1 MWWKILAVWLLC
13 MAGAILNGT
22 LREFVFNPWIG
33 TAWGHVLSTVLLS
46 LLILAIT
53 WSTIGW
59 MAPAS
64 AAQAWAIGIA
74 WFVLTLAFEFGFGR
88 IVSHKSWQVLLADYH
103 LWEGRIWVMVPLI
116 TAVAPVWMAR
126 LRGLIP

>member
-13 MAGAILNGT
+13 MVGAILNGT
-22 LREFVFNPWIG
+22 FREFVLNPWIG

-53 WSTIGW
+53 WATIGW
-59 MAPAS
+59 MAPS
-64 AAQAWAIGIA
+64 SPAQAWAIGIA
-74 WFVLTLAFEFGFGR
+74 WLLLTLAFEFGFGR
-88 IVSHKSWQVLLADYH
+88 LVANKSWQVLLADYH

-126 LRGLIP
+126 LRGLFH